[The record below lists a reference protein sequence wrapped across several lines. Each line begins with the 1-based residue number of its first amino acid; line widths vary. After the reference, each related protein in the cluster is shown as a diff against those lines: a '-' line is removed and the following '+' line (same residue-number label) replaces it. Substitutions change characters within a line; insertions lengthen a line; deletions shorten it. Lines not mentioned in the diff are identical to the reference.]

1 MTLCEL
7 LPHIYSLQSLDD
19 FRSNGYTLLA
29 ASNEVCLGAMPG
41 VTIIMGYTMI
51 PLHITNK
58 HDNYGSPYRTG
69 LRKRA
74 VPSRTPE
81 LGKGRAPE
89 QAGTYTPGDRPN
101 APAGLRVPGTYQRQH
116 LAPRLGGP

>member
-1 MTLCEL
+1 MRAMPLCEL
-7 LPHIYSLQSLDD
+7 LPHVYSLQSLDD
-19 FRSNGYTLLA
+19 FRSNGYTLLE

-51 PLHITNK
+51 PLHIT
-58 HDNYGSPYRTG
+58 G

-89 QAGTYTPGDRPN
+89 QAGTMSYTPGDRPN
-101 APAGLRVPGTYQRQH
+101 ASAGLRVPGTYQRQH
-116 LAPRLGGP
+116 LAPLLGGA